1 MASATSHPGSPMTS
15 VSPLSA
21 NENAAPSSNVLV
33 VEDDPDTRDLVA
45 GLLRHRHYEVLTASD
60 AAEALDTLRG
70 QEVSAV
76 VADVDLGHGQS
87 GLELCQRVAEIQPD
101 LPVIV
106 ITGSGNLDTA
116 VAAIRAGAY
125 DFISKPIA
133 SETLLIALQRAV
145 GHNQLRGELR
155 RLRQAVEASNAPGGM
170 VGESPAMRHIYELV
184 GQVAEGDASILITGE
199 SGTGKELV
207 ARAIHDRSPRGE
219 RPFVAINCA
228 AVPPNL
234 LESEL
239 FGHVRGAFTDAKT
252 ARSGL
257 FVQAD
262 GGTLFLDEIGELP
275 LDVQAKLLRVLQE
288 RAVRPVGGEEEIPFD
303 ARIICATNRDL
314 ERQVEAGHFRAD
326 LFYRIN
332 VVQMHLPALRER
344 RGDVLLLAQ
353 HFLDRIA
360 ARTAKPVVGFSG
372 PAAQKLL
379 DYHWPGNVR
388 ELENCVERA
397 VTLTRNTE
405 IAVDDLPEKVRDH
418 VTERYEPQ
426 GDDPAELLPLE
437 EIEKRYI
444 RRVLA
449 AVGGNKTHAAR
460 ILGLDRRS
468 LYRRLEKLK
477 H

>member
-1 MASATSHPGSPMTS
+1 MQPTT
-15 VSPLSA
+15 A
-21 NENAAPSSNVLV
+21 NENHAPSASQPGTSSPSVLV
-33 VEDDPDTRDLVA
+33 VEDDADTRDLVA
-45 GLLRHRHYEVLTASD
+45 GMLRQRDFDVVTAAD
-60 AAEALDTLRG
+60 AGEAIERIRTAD
-70 QEVSAV
+70 VSAV
-76 VADVDLGHGQS
+76 LTDIDFGHGAS
-87 GLELCQRVAEIQPD
+87 GLDLCQRVAEIQPD

-116 VAAIRAGAY
+116 IAAIRAGAY
-125 DFISKPIA
+125 DFIAKPIA
-133 SETLLIALQRAV
+133 SEPLLLSLQRAV

-155 RLRQAVEASNAPGGM
+155 RLRKAFAATNGQGGM
-170 VGESPAMRHIYELV
+170 IGDSPAMRQVHEVL
-184 GQVAEGDASILITGE
+184 GQIADGDASVLISGE

-207 ARAIHDRSPRGE
+207 ARAIHDRSPRAGK
-219 RPFVAINCA
+219 PFVAINCA

-239 FGHVRGAFTDAKT
+239 FGHVRGAFTDAK
-252 ARSGL
+252 ANRNGL

-275 LDVQAKLLRVLQE
+275 LDLQAKLLRVLQE
-288 RAVRPVGGEEEIPFD
+288 RTVRPVGGEDEIPFD
-303 ARIICATNRDL
+303 ARIISATNRDL
-314 ERQVEAGHFRAD
+314 ERAVESGGFRAD
-326 LFYRIN
+326 LFYRVN
-332 VVQMHLPALRER
+332 VVQMTLPPLRER

-353 HFLDRIA
+353 HFLERIA
-360 ARTAKPVVGFSG
+360 AQGNKQVTGFSP
-372 PAAQKLL
+372 PAAQRLL

-397 VTLTRNTE
+397 VTLTRNAE

-418 VTERYEPQ
+418 VTARYEPE
-426 GDDPAELLPLE
+426 GDDPAELMPLE

-449 AVGGNKTHAAR
+449 AVHGNKTHAAR

-468 LYRRLEKLK
+468 LYRRLDKLK